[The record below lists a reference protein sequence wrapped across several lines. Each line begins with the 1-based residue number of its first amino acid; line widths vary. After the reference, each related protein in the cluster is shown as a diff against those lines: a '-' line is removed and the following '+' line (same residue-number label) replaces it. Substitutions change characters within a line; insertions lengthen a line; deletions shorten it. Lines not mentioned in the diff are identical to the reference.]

1 MIILKP
7 CQIVI
12 CIYIYIYIY
21 IYLYADDNSI
31 FYQHKDVTE
40 IGNVLNKEC
49 ADMCEWFVNNNLSIH
64 FLEDESKCILF
75 SKEKTCSSFTWHT
88 ITIE

>member
-1 MIILKP
+1 
-7 CQIVI
+7 
-12 CIYIYIYIY
+12 
-21 IYLYADDNSI
+21 
-31 FYQHKDVTE
+31 
-40 IGNVLNKEC
+40 
-49 ADMCEWFVNNNLSIH
+49 MCEWFVNNNLSIH

>member
-12 CIYIYIYIY
+12 YIYIY
-21 IYLYADDNSI
+21 
-31 FYQHKDVTE
+31 
-40 IGNVLNKEC
+40 KEC

-75 SKEKTCSSFTWHT
+75 SKENTCSSFTWHT